1 MNPLFST
8 ATLNPLP
15 HLILSLY
22 SRMLKLEGGTFK
34 QEDRRKVFFQKA
46 SYSFLRPG
54 SCNVLIKVGNYDKS
68 IEDRHWLFLL
78 RNISINSL

>member
-1 MNPLFST
+1 MDPLFST

-34 QEDRRKVFFQKA
+34 EEDRRKVFFLKS
-46 SYSFLRPG
+46 SYSFLRP
-54 SCNVLIKVGNYDKS
+54 SSFNVLIKVDNYDKS
-68 IEDRHWLFLL
+68 T
-78 RNISINSL
+78 